1 MAHLTIEQRHRGEV
15 AILDLEGR
23 LTLGDASVTLRER
36 IRSLLSA
43 GHKQILINMRGVGYM
58 DSSGLGDLISAFAT
72 ARKQDATLKLV
83 NLREGVKS
91 ILHITKLLTV
101 FETFESEEEAVRSF
115 EPARAASGSI

>member
-23 LTLGDASVTLRER
+23 LTLGDASVRLRER
-36 IRSLLSA
+36 IRSLL
-43 GHKQILINMRGVGYM
+43 GVGQKQILINMRGVGYM